1 MHLSTTIDHRE
12 QRFPLLEREL
22 LMGRGTENDVVLP
35 DFSVSRRHAVIRLR
49 SSQWWIYDLASTN
62 GLMVN
67 GAPVSEAPLNA
78 GDVLTVGCFELRV
91 VAEEGD
97 EKLARPP
104 VADGDGTA
112 GPERPSDETV
122 PEDWIH
128 RSRAGRDT
136 VQEQL
141 AVENAGGD
149 TDGSIQSVERLA
161 GGGSAT
167 IVRPLADF
175 TAQYG
180 LGGAASEPPPAPE
193 DPDRAHRIVGFL
205 TRLASSLLNAETVD
219 EVLFEAMALV
229 FDALPVERGFILLQ
243 DEEGEISCQLARFG
257 ERTVL
262 RPEGEAPV
270 SQTILDAV
278 ISEQVALLTWD
289 AMSDQRWTSGESIRI
304 HQIRSAMSV
313 PLWSGEKIIGVL
325 QVDSSVRVG
334 NFDQGD
340 LDFLTTVANYAAVSV
355 ERQRYAQRVETERR
369 WRGRLERYHS
379 PSVIEEVMR
388 RSEVPAEEEAAAHLR
403 TAEVTVLF
411 ADLVGFTALAERLSP
426 EELAQLLEGFFTEAA
441 EAVFSAGGTL
451 DKFIGDCVM
460 AFFGAPMEQP
470 DHALRGV
477 QAAQQILNAVDR
489 WNQRRGEQGQSPLV
503 VRVALNSGP
512 VVVGDIGS
520 NRRVDYT
527 VLGNTVNVAARLEEQ
542 ATDGGEI
549 IIGPETH
556 RLLAGQIPTES
567 LGEMRLRGLS
577 DPMEPYRV
585 VR

>member
-1 MHLSTTIDHRE
+1 MQLSTFIDDRE
-12 QRFPLLEREL
+12 QRFPLLDREL
-22 LMGRGTENDVVLP
+22 LMGRGTENDVVLS
-35 DFSVSRRHAVIRLR
+35 DFSVSRRHAVIRPR
-49 SSQWWIYDLASTN
+49 QGQWWVHDLASTN
-62 GLMVN
+62 GLVLN
-67 GAPVSEAPLNA
+67 GKTVSEAPLSV

-91 VAEEGD
+91 VAEDGREDAAPSVRASQETLPD
-97 EKLARPP
+97 EIVMERR
-104 VADGDGTA
+104 ADGD
-112 GPERPSDETV
+112 TV
-122 PEDWIH
+122 RGRLTPDGDRKDH
-128 RSRAGRDT
+128 RGS
-136 VQEQL
+136 E
-141 AVENAGGD
+141 
-149 TDGSIQSVERLA
+149 TDGSIQA
-161 GGGSAT
+161 FGGQNLGELSGVSGAT

-180 LGGAASEPPPAPE
+180 LAGSEPQPASAPQ

-205 TRLASSLLNAETVD
+205 TRLASSLLKAGSVD
-219 EVLFEAMALV
+219 EVLTHAMSLI
-229 FDALPVERGFILLQ
+229 FDALAVDRGFILLQ
-243 DEEGEISCQLARFG
+243 DDDGKISCQLARSG
-257 ERTVL
+257 DHTEL
-262 RPEGEAPV
+262 RPEREVPV
-270 SQTILDAV
+270 SRTILDTV
-278 ISEQVALLTWD
+278 IREQVALLTFD
-289 AMSDQRWTSGESIRI
+289 AMSDQRWTTGESIRL

-313 PLWSGEKIIGVL
+313 PLWSGERIIGVL
-325 QVDSSVRVG
+325 QVDSPVRVG
-334 NFDQGD
+334 TFDQSD
-340 LDFLTTVANYAAVSV
+340 LDFLTAVANYAAVAV
-355 ERQRYAQRVETERR
+355 ERLRYAQRVETERR

-379 PSVIEEVMR
+379 PAVIEEVMR
-388 RSEVPAEEEAAAHLR
+388 RSEIPADEEAATHLR

-477 QAAQQILNAVDR
+477 RAAQQILNAVDR

-527 VLGNTVNVAARLEEQ
+527 VLGNTVNVASRLEEQ
-542 ATDGGEI
+542 ASGGGEI

-577 DPMEPYRV
+577 DPVEPYRV
-585 VR
+585 QR

>member
-1 MHLSTTIDHRE
+1 MAE
-12 QRFPLLEREL
+12 AGEEVP
-22 LMGRGTENDVVLP
+22 P
-35 DFSVSRRHAVIRLR
+35 RRPGVTGK
-49 SSQWWIYDLASTN
+49 SF
-62 GLMVN
+62 
-67 GAPVSEAPLNA
+67 A
-78 GDVLTVGCFELRV
+78 GS
-91 VAEEGD
+91 A
-97 EKLARPP
+97 K
-104 VADGDGTA
+104 
-112 GPERPSDETV
+112 PSDETV
-122 PEDWIH
+122 PEELMA
-128 RSRAGRDT
+128 RRGAGRDT
-136 VQEQL
+136 VRDQ
-141 AVENAGGD
+141 VSAGGEGLSG
-149 TDGSIQSVERLA
+149 TEGSIRRLGELS

-180 LGGAASEPPPAPE
+180 LGGADNEPSPAPQ
-193 DPDRAHRIVGFL
+193 DPDRAHQIVGFL
-205 TRLASSLLNAETVD
+205 TRLASSLLKAETVD
-219 EVLFEAMALV
+219 EVLTAAMALI

-243 DEEGEISCQLARFG
+243 DEEGEISCQLARLG
-257 ERTVL
+257 ARTVL
-262 RPEGEAPV
+262 RPEGEVPV
-270 SQTILDAV
+270 SQTILDTV
-278 ISEQVALLTWD
+278 ISERVALLTWD

-340 LDFLTTVANYAAVSV
+340 LDFLTAVANYAAVAV
-355 ERQRYAQRVETERR
+355 ERLRYAQRVETERR

-379 PSVIEEVMR
+379 PAVIEEVMR
-388 RSEVPAEEEAAAHLR
+388 RSEIPAEEEAATHLR

-477 QAAQQILNAVDR
+477 RAAQQILDAVDS
-489 WNQRRGEQGQSPLV
+489 WNQRRGQDGLTPLV

-527 VLGNTVNVAARLEEQ
+527 VLGNTVNVASRLEEQ
-542 ATDGGEI
+542 ASDGGEI

-556 RLLAGQIPTES
+556 RLLDGQIPTES

-577 DPMEPYRV
+577 DPVEPYRV